1 MKLVICEKPS
11 VAKSIASALGV
22 TSRADGCFEG
32 NGLIVSWCVGHL
44 VSPMDAAG
52 YDPGYKKW
60 RYDDLPILPEPFRY
74 VLVKDK
80 ADAFQNLKRLMDR
93 EDVTELVNAC
103 DAGREGELIFRLVY
117 EMAGCTKPFS
127 RLWIS
132 SMEDAAIREG
142 FADLRP
148 GAEYDPLYQSAL
160 CRQKADWLIGINAT
174 RLFSVLYHRTL
185 NVGRVQTPTL
195 AILVDRD
202 WKITSFK
209 KEKYHHVRL
218 VLDGAEAVS
227 ERITSPE
234 EAEALRAACAD
245 SPVVCTAVTREQKK
259 EALPKLYDLTTLQRE
274 ANRLFSYTAKQTL
287 DYAQSL
293 YEKKLLTYPRT
304 DSRYLTADMAET
316 ASAVLHLAAK
326 VPPFDGCKEFFPDVS
341 LLVNDKK
348 VSDHHAIIPTLELEK
363 ADLSGL
369 PVGERN
375 LLLLICRELLCAAAE
390 PYVYEAVT
398 VAFTCGGR
406 TFTAKGRYIISEGW
420 REIDR
425 IFRASLK
432 EKPED
437 ETEPA
442 ALPDFTEGQT
452 FDQVEASVT
461 EHFTTP
467 PKAYTDVIFC
477 ERKEWIGIEERSSA

>member
-11 VAKSIASALGV
+11 VAKAVASALGV

-60 RYDDLPILPEPFRY
+60 KYDDLPILPEPFRY
-74 VLVKDK
+74 VLAKDK
-80 ADAFQNLKRLMDR
+80 EDAFQNLKRLMDR

-117 EMAGCTKPFS
+117 EMAGCRKPFS

-195 AILVDRD
+195 AMLVDRD
-202 WKITSFK
+202 SKITMFR

-218 VLDGAEAVS
+218 TLGGAEAVS

-234 EAEALRAACAD
+234 EAETLLNSLFLAGGLMLSQVA
-245 SPVVCTAVTREQKK
+245 S
-259 EALPKLYDLTTLQRE
+259 LT
-274 ANRLFSYTAKQTL
+274 
-287 DYAQSL
+287 
-293 YEKKLLTYPRT
+293 
-304 DSRYLTADMAET
+304 
-316 ASAVLHLAAK
+316 
-326 VPPFDGCKEFFPDVS
+326 
-341 LLVNDKK
+341 
-348 VSDHHAIIPTLELEK
+348 
-363 ADLSGL
+363 GL
-369 PVGERN
+369 
-375 LLLLICRELLCAAAE
+375 E
-390 PYVYEAVT
+390 PYVIQNWVRRGF
-398 VAFTCGGR
+398 VAPPER
-406 TFTAKGRYIISEGW
+406 KRYSRRQFSRIVLINMLKDSMQLDKICALLSYVNGELDD
-420 REIDR
+420 ESDDLIDDFQLYLYIVR
-425 IFRASLK
+425 L
-432 EKPED
+432 
-437 ETEPA
+437 A
-442 ALPDFTEGQT
+442 ALVEHQPPSGPDEAARWCQT
-452 FDQVEASVT
+452 AAESYRESVPGARDRVARCLHVILTAYLAGRLKQEA
-461 EHFTTP
+461 E
-467 PKAYTDVIFC
+467 ALL
-477 ERKEWIGIEERSSA
+477 AALA